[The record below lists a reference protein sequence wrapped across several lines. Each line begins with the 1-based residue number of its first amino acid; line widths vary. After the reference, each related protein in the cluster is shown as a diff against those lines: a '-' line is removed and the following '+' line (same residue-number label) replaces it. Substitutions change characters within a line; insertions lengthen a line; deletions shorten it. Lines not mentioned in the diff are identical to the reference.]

1 MLADGAEPMDATLF
15 EPAEEAAHGDGKGRA
30 RVGVADIGGGAEEVD
45 EANAAASPRSAT
57 IAGTTIALP
66 VPVRWQSV
74 PPPRFSARPWVPR
87 DATVLG
93 IRSGF
98 SFNGEL
104 HIRKHAAS
112 IEVAARFVADGDR
125 IHRLPVEILLLRPY
139 VESDPS
145 RPLTQFKRCG
155 ADATSAPRTERSCKA
170 RSVTPSRRAAFC
182 KLPLF
187 SEIAIRTAIPAVSR
201 LMSLNVAPR
210 AISDLTAPCRSL
222 SWFVVGGLCRDRS
235 SSGISPML
243 IGPRPT
249 CRAEIRNIR
258 CRSSRTLPS

>member
-30 RVGVADIGGGAEEVD
+30 RVGVADIGGGGARLGSIAAPEEVD

-125 IHRLPVEILLLRPY
+125 STPATGRDPAVTAVRRIRPQPAINSVQALRRRCHLSATHGTELQGA
-139 VESDPS
+139 V
-145 RPLTQFKRCG
+145 RHTQQ
-155 ADATSAPRTERSCKA
+155 A
-170 RSVTPSRRAAFC
+170 RSFLQITVVLGDRYPHRHSCRFAADV
-182 KLPLF
+182 PQ
-187 SEIAIRTAIPAVSR
+187 
-201 LMSLNVAPR
+201 
-210 AISDLTAPCRSL
+210 
-222 SWFVVGGLCRDRS
+222 
-235 SSGISPML
+235 
-243 IGPRPT
+243 
-249 CRAEIRNIR
+249 R
-258 CRSSRTLPS
+258 CATRHQ